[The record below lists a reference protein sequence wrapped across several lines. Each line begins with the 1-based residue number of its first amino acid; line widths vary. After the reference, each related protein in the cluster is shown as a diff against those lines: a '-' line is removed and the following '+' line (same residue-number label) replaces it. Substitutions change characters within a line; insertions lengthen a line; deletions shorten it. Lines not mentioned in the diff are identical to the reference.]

1 MEYYSQFLNF
11 GETARDVSTA
21 YFQLFLYPQYFRGF
35 TAVLVI
41 TIVHCLLIM
50 IITAAFIT
58 STRSTTLGDQW
69 QTISQT
75 YSPVTK
81 DFLEKS
87 SRATDK
93 EVRQGL
99 EAEQRE
105 HVVASIQFLA
115 DGDGRVGLVAR
126 KAHRSGSDDM
136 DLE

>member
-1 MEYYSQFLNF
+1 MEYHSQFLNF
-11 GETARDVSTA
+11 EETAHDVSTA
-21 YFQLFLYPQYFRGF
+21 HFQPFLFPQTFRGV
-35 TAVLVI
+35 TAVLVT
-41 TIVHCLLIM
+41 TIVHSLLIM

-58 STRSTTLGDQW
+58 STRLNTLGDQW

-75 YSPVTK
+75 YSPATK

-105 HVVASIQFLA
+105 HVIANIQFLA
-115 DGDGRVGLVAR
+115 DGDGRVSLVAR
-126 KAHRSGSDDM
+126 KAQRSGSDDM